1 MKNIGII
8 ISALVIFISV
18 SCINRQ
24 NASDTNNV
32 SGELKIIHAGSMS
45 VPVKLISNDFMEKY
59 PDIKILTEAWGSKA
73 GARRITDL
81 NQDCDVYISADYKII
96 DELLIPEYAD
106 WTIKFAGNEMAIV
119 YTDNSKYSEIINS
132 DNWYEVLFYD
142 DVIFARSDPDS
153 DPCGYRAVI
162 VAELAEEFY
171 NIHGYKSKIL
181 TSHLNY
187 IRPKETDLIAFL
199 EQGEVDYIFLY
210 RSVAEQH
217 QLNYIK
223 LPDEINLRN
232 PDYDSLYAKASVEV
246 NGKKPGEKITEYGE
260 AMVYGIT
267 IPHTAKNKKA
277 ALEFVKFFL
286 SYETGQKIIEDQGQ
300 TSLVPT
306 VSSSYDNVPE
316 VLQKFCQPM
325 ELNAEK

>member
-1 MKNIGII
+1 MKNIGFVCCV
-8 ISALVIFISV
+8 LVILTLV
-18 SCINRQ
+18 SCNNRQ
-24 NASDTNNV
+24 DKTDKNSL

-45 VPVKLISNDFMEKY
+45 VPVKLIADGFMEKY

-106 WTIKFAGNEMAIV
+106 WNIKFAGNEMAIV
-119 YTDNSKYSEIINS
+119 YTDKSKYSEIINS

-142 DVIFARSDPDS
+142 NVIFARSDPDS

-171 NIHGYKSKIL
+171 NIPGYKNKIL

-217 QLNYIK
+217 KLKYIA

-232 PDYDSLYAKASVEV
+232 PDYDSLYVKASVEV

-300 TSLVPT
+300 TSLVPAT
-306 VSSSYDNVPE
+306 TNSYYNVPDE
-316 VLQKFCQPM
+316 LQDFCI
-325 ELNAEK
+325 AVD